1 MTGDNG
7 VARGSECLCRKS
19 YLFGSYN
26 VSTISFPKIVTQ
38 TNKRHAC
45 DMGPA
50 HRVTCDAH

>member
-45 DMGPA
+45 NMGLA